1 MEENK
6 NLTPEE
12 SVEEVIETV
21 ESSKKEETVKS
32 DKKDLKIKFGKKKS
46 ENKEKSKKI
55 KNQFLLKHGSYSVAI
70 TAIVI
75 VGIII
80 FNVLVSALADRF
92 VLEFDMTTDKEYSIS
107 EDNLEFIKSVK
118 DEVDV
123 IICATEDEYKGQYMA
138 YFAQQYGVTE
148 DATAYHE
155 QTVNLINRY
164 GDYNSKIKVKFM
176 DTQSSEF
183 AGISKTYANDNLAYG
198 DIIVSATKN
207 GNTRHKVIKYTDI
220 YNISQDDTYAAYG
233 YSTGSVSSNG
243 IETALTGAISYVL
256 SAETKKIGII
266 TGHSAT
272 DITANYIELLKTNNY
287 ETEIIKETL
296 ITSVSEDLDA
306 LVIAAPTIDFAGT
319 ELDAIS
325 KFLENDGK
333 LDKGLVVFLSA
344 TSPYLPNLSDFLAE
358 WGISVDEGI
367 LYETDSDYHI
377 PDDPTAFVTLST
389 GKDDMTSTMNGCI
402 TGNNVPLKTLF
413 ETEGYI
419 TTTPLMATSES
430 VVAAPV
436 GTTTGWTGADDY
448 EKQTF
453 YGAIQ
458 SKKMTY
464 NDDNK
469 EIANHVFVFSSVDFI
484 YSDYNELSSVSNK
497 DLTLAAAERAAI
509 AESGGVSFVSK
520 TITNESFTVSATS
533 AKVIL
538 IIFVILLPLATLI
551 ISVYVYIK
559 RRNA

>member
-12 SVEEVIETV
+12 AYEEVIETA
-21 ESSKKEETVKS
+21 EEFDIEEAVKS
-32 DKKDLKIKFGKKKS
+32 NKKGFKLKFGKKKS
-46 ENKEKSKKI
+46 EKNEKPKKI

-80 FNVLVSALADRF
+80 FNVLISALADRF
-92 VLEFDMTTDKEYSIS
+92 VLEFDMTADKEYSIS
-107 EDNLEFIKSVK
+107 EENIDFIKSVE
-118 DEVDV
+118 DEVEV

-138 YFAQQYGVTE
+138 YYAQQYGVTE

-164 GDYNSKIKVKFM
+164 GDYNSKIKVNFM

-183 AGISKTYANDNLAYG
+183 TSITSKYSNDNLAYG

-207 GNTRHKVIKYTDI
+207 GNTRHKVVKYTDI
-220 YNISQDDTYAAYG
+220 YNIYQDDTYAAYG
-233 YSTGSVSSNG
+233 YSTGSVSSNN

-266 TGHSAT
+266 TGHSST
-272 DITANYIELLKTNNY
+272 DLTANYIELLETNNY
-287 ETEIIKETL
+287 ETEMIKETM
-296 ITSVSEDLDA
+296 ITSVSEEFDA
-306 LVIAAPTIDFAGT
+306 LVIAAPTIDFSGT

-333 LDKGLVVFLSA
+333 LNKGLVVFLSA
-344 TSPYLPNLSDFLAE
+344 TSPYLPNLSDFLSE
-358 WGISVDEGI
+358 WGVGVDEGI

-402 TGNNVPLKTLF
+402 TGNNVPLKTLY
-413 ETEGYI
+413 ETEGSI
-419 TTTPLMATSES
+419 TVTPLMATSES

-436 GTTTGWTGADDY
+436 GTTAGWTGAGDY

-458 SKKMTY
+458 SKKFTY
-464 NDDNK
+464 DDDNE
-469 EIANHVFVFSSVDFI
+469 EIANHVFVFSSIDFI

-497 DLTLAAAERAAI
+497 DITLAAAERAAI
-509 AESGGVSFVSK
+509 AESGGISFVSK

-533 AKVIL
+533 SNVIL

-551 ISVYVYIK
+551 TAVVVYIK